1 MKINKVCL
9 LILTGLE
16 EVDAVDVAE
25 GSWSQVGVED
35 LKSSCSQIND
45 IKQELKQLV
54 SEQVNYLSKYIENMF
69 FFVGLKISMVDEE
82 KKNCE

>member
-16 EVDAVDVAE
+16 ELDAVDIAE

-35 LKSSCSQIND
+35 LKSSYSQIND
-45 IKQELKQLV
+45 IKQELKQMV
-54 SEQVNYLSKYIENMF
+54 SEQVNYLFKYIENIYLFIF
-69 FFVGLKISMVDEE
+69 FFRLKISIADE
-82 KKNCE
+82 

>member
-16 EVDAVDVAE
+16 ELDAVDIAE

-35 LKSSCSQIND
+35 LKSSYSQIND
-45 IKQELKQLV
+45 IKQELKQMV
-54 SEQVNYLSKYIENMF
+54 SEQVNYLSKYIDTCF
-69 FFVGLKISMVDEE
+69 FSLV
-82 KKNCE
+82 

>member
-1 MKINKVCL
+1 M
-9 LILTGLE
+9 
-16 EVDAVDVAE
+16 DAVDVAE

-54 SEQVNYLSKYIENMF
+54 SEQVNCLSKYIENMF